1 MKPED
6 FEAIRQNDTEFVTS
20 EEFSK
25 IKWIVNEHEDIYVPD
40 YTDVLRVA
48 FTFKFL
54 RGRISDLASL
64 LSGRDF
70 DTCDYQKAIAE
81 NSFAKLKEGV
91 LEFVSKTDFQR
102 YLMIVKSTG
111 IISPA
116 TIRSQNVLNFGY
128 ALYLL
133 LRSKGEDAAIIEK
146 VVRWWMVLTI
156 LTGRYSESPQS
167 TFDYDIKWL
176 QAYDTMKFLE
186 HTEAGELSDAFW
198 NNILVTKLN
207 TSVASNPMFYVFLM
221 AQVKMGDYG
230 FLSE

>member
-6 FEAIRQNDTEFVTS
+6 FEAIRQNDKEFVTS

-54 RGRISDLASL
+54 RGRISDMVSL

-70 DTCDYQKAIAE
+70 DTCEYQKAIAE
-81 NSFAKLKEGV
+81 NSFAKLKEGI
-91 LEFVSKTDFQR
+91 LEFVCKTDFQC
-102 YLMIVKSTG
+102 YLMIVKSTS

-156 LTGRYSESPQS
+156 LTGRYSESP
-167 TFDYDIKWL
+167 
-176 QAYDTMKFLE
+176 
-186 HTEAGELSDAFW
+186 
-198 NNILVTKLN
+198 
-207 TSVASNPMFYVFLM
+207 
-221 AQVKMGDYG
+221 
-230 FLSE
+230 

>member
-1 MKPED
+1 MIAQRGKSSVFLLSNHLKMFQCAHNHRFLFRRTLWHLGFSDWDSVKPED

-146 VVRWWMVLTI
+146 VVRWWMVLIHSNPEDILNLHNLLSTMISSGFKPTI
-156 LTGRYSESPQS
+156 L
-167 TFDYDIKWL
+167 
-176 QAYDTMKFLE
+176 
-186 HTEAGELSDAFW
+186 
-198 NNILVTKLN
+198 
-207 TSVASNPMFYVFLM
+207 
-221 AQVKMGDYG
+221 
-230 FLSE
+230 

>member
-54 RGRISDLASL
+54 RGRISDMVSL

-70 DTCDYQKAIAE
+70 DTCEYQKAIAE
-81 NSFAKLKEGV
+81 NSFAKLKEGI
-91 LEFVSKTDFQR
+91 LEFVCKT
-102 YLMIVKSTG
+102 
-111 IISPA
+111 
-116 TIRSQNVLNFGY
+116 QNVLNFGY

-156 LTGRYSESPQS
+156 LTGRYSESP
-167 TFDYDIKWL
+167 
-176 QAYDTMKFLE
+176 
-186 HTEAGELSDAFW
+186 
-198 NNILVTKLN
+198 
-207 TSVASNPMFYVFLM
+207 
-221 AQVKMGDYG
+221 
-230 FLSE
+230 

>member
-1 MKPED
+1 MQQIQNNSIGIIELPNQLDIAQVTEIFICINSKVVILSQADFAMSKISSDDRFGGNQIRKTMDYFCHLMQKPED

-54 RGRISDLASL
+54 RGQISDLVSL

-111 IISPA
+111 IIFPA
-116 TIRSQNVLNFGY
+116 TIRSQNVLKFGY

-156 LTGRYSESPQS
+156 LTGRYSESP
-167 TFDYDIKWL
+167 
-176 QAYDTMKFLE
+176 
-186 HTEAGELSDAFW
+186 
-198 NNILVTKLN
+198 
-207 TSVASNPMFYVFLM
+207 
-221 AQVKMGDYG
+221 
-230 FLSE
+230 